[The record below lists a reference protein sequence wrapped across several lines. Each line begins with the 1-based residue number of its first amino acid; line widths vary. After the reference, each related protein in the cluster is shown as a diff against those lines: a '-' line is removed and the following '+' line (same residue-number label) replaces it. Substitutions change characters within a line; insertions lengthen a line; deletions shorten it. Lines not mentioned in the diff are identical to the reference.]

1 LPTGE
6 AACGAL
12 AAIINIDGKC
22 ARERATRRQQTD
34 QRAD

>member
-12 AAIINIDGKC
+12 AAIINIEDKR
-22 ARERATRRQQTD
+22 ARERAACRQQTG
-34 QRAD
+34 QHAD